1 MSVNWSANLFQEYAG
16 GFLRQQ
22 TDDMKLA
29 FEPIWPWPLIIL
41 ACAGMLLVVAVGYP
55 RRVRHLPPF
64 WQRVLL
70 GLRIA
75 LVLVLTFWLCRPLVV
90 LESDDK
96 SDAVLYVVTDASRSM
111 ETPDGIGGTTRR
123 AQLLQLLEEASP
135 MLKKLGETVEVRY
148 RDLATTLTPFEE
160 ISPLAEGSMT
170 AIGAN
175 FELLA
180 QEANREKIAAILFWG
195 DGKQAAS
202 GKNDVDPFQAAK
214 LLARQHRPIY
224 TVPFGTSEIASTT
237 LDVSVSELDIA
248 RDVFIRNIV
257 PIKVRFRALG
267 GAGRETQVRV
277 LVEQRSGVPNG
288 TSGPMA
294 AVPRDQDNI
303 TVKSI
308 RIAEASEDVTIDLQ
322 FVPQDAGEI
331 KVAVE
336 VDPLP
341 GEAQLSNNRVETI
354 IRVRSGG
361 IRVVY
366 FDRIRNEQKWLR
378 RINVSSRV
386 QLDAKLIRTSDFAQ
400 PLAIDESW
408 FQPGNYD
415 AFIIG
420 DVPAEWFGTERLQK
434 IAARCDEGAGL
445 MMIGGA
451 NNFGLGGYQR
461 SPLARFFPIVMT
473 DADQQLTDDIEM
485 IPTNAA
491 LNNPILQIAA
501 PDVNRRRWTE
511 LPPLRGANVF
521 RLKEG
526 TAAQVLAESK
536 TRIPLL
542 VGQSAGAAR
551 VLAFAGDTTWQWA
564 THDEWGA
571 EAHQRFWRQVIF
583 WLTKMENDGE
593 TPLWIN
599 VEPRD
604 LNPGRSVDLVFGLR
618 DENGLPLANVDY
630 KVNVKRPDGE
640 AEPVTPR
647 AVETRGEADYQNT
660 MEPGDYWVNV
670 AAEGGEG
677 RGTMYASTRFLVNRR
692 DPELDNPAADPALM
706 RELAHVSG
714 GDFLTPEEM
723 LQRLQDWVK
732 NGLPS
737 LEMKRSERV
746 NLWDNWFSL
755 LLFVILLAAEWALRK
770 NRGLV

>member
-1 MSVNWSANLFQEYAG
+1 M
-16 GFLRQQ
+16 
-22 TDDMKLA
+22 TLA
-29 FEPIWPWPLIIL
+29 FEPIWPWPLVIL

-55 RRVRHLPPF
+55 RRVRHLSPL
-64 WQRVLL
+64 WQRILL
-70 GLRIA
+70 ALRIA
-75 LVLVLTFWLCRPLVV
+75 LVVILTLWLCRPLVI
-90 LESDDK
+90 LESDDT

-111 ETPDGIGGTTRR
+111 GTPDGLGGITRR
-123 AQLLQLLEEASP
+123 AQMLQLFEEAKP
-135 MLKKLGETVEVRY
+135 LLDKLGKKVEIRF
-148 RDLATTLTPFEE
+148 RDLSESLVPYDVP
-160 ISPLAEGSMT
+160 SPVAEGPMT

-175 FELLA
+175 FELLSK
-180 QEANREKIAAILFWG
+180 EANREKIAAILFWS

-202 GKNDVDPFQAAK
+202 GTNDIDPFQAAR
-214 LLARQHRPIY
+214 LLARQHGPIY
-224 TVPFGTSEIASTT
+224 TVPFGSSQVATTT
-237 LDVSVSELDIA
+237 LDVSVSELDVA
-248 RDVFIRNIV
+248 RDVFIRNVV

-267 GAGRETQVRV
+267 ADGRQVQMRV
-277 LVEQRSGVPNG
+277 LVEQRNGIPNG

-294 AVPRDQDNI
+294 FVARDKDNI
-303 TVKSI
+303 TVKMLTISGS
-308 RIAEASEDVTIDLQ
+308 SEDSTIDLQ
-322 FVPQDAGEI
+322 FVPQQAGEI
-331 KVAVE
+331 KIAVE

-366 FDRIRNEQKWLR
+366 FDTIRNEQKWLR

-386 QLDAKLIRTSDFAQ
+386 QLDAKLIRGGGLSQ

-420 DVPAEWFGTERLQK
+420 DVPAEWFGAERLKK
-434 IAARCDEGAGL
+434 IAACCDQGAGL

-451 NNFGLGGYQR
+451 SNFGSGGYQR
-461 SPLARFFPIVMT
+461 SPLARLLPVAMS
-473 DADQQLTDDIEM
+473 DADQQLTEDVAM
-485 IPTNAA
+485 IPTRAA
-491 LNNPILQIAA
+491 INNPILQIAA
-501 PDVNRRRWTE
+501 PDQNKRRWNE

-526 TAAQVLAESK
+526 TAAQVLAESP

-542 VGQSAGAAR
+542 VGQSTGAAR

-564 THDEWGA
+564 THDDWGA

-593 TPLWIN
+593 TPLWVN

-604 LNPGRSVDLVFGLR
+604 LNPGRSVELAFGLR
-618 DENGLPLANVDY
+618 DSQGLPLSNVDY
-630 KVNVKRPDGE
+630 KVAVQRPDGE
-640 AEPVTPR
+640 GETITPR
-647 AVETRGEADYQNT
+647 AVDARGAGDFQNT
-660 MEPGDYWVNV
+660 QEPGDYWVNV
-670 AAEGGEG
+670 SAAAGEG
-677 RGTMYASTRFLVNRR
+677 QGTLYASTRFLVNPR

-714 GDFLTPEEM
+714 GDFLTPETMIE
-723 LQRLQDWVK
+723 RLQDWAT

-746 NLWDNWFSL
+746 TLWDNWFSL
-755 LLFVILLAAEWALRK
+755 LLFVILMAVEWGLRK
-770 NRGLV
+770 KRGLV